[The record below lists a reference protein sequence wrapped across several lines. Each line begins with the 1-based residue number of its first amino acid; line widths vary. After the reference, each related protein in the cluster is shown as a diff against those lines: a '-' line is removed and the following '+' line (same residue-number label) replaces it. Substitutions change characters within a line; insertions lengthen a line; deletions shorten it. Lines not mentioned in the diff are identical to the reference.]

1 MGGAR
6 AHSGRFHHMVL
17 RSLLPCWLLVGASIR
32 GYLWFTSN
40 LTVANF
46 DCNKPSE
53 KPWED
58 RLMAV
63 GKNWSCPIVME
74 RGGLEI
80 AAYFCELRDN
90 ARKLAWGISPK
101 LLQMPTPWAF
111 SAAAPLAASRI
122 CVKELHSGQS
132 HLTHYAKVSVVYQ
145 NFLNFNKHC
154 WKWRYLVVRVVPQS
168 EATMQDW
175 QQGL

>member
-1 MGGAR
+1 MSVIPLKRYWRTLAIIRFAGEEGGQGHTLDVSIIWCWDPRCLVGSWLELA
-6 AHSGRFHHMVL
+6 
-17 RSLLPCWLLVGASIR
+17 SLLISQLQALAAM
-32 GYLWFTSN
+32 YKL
-40 LTVANF
+40 
-46 DCNKPSE
+46 SE

-132 HLTHYAKVSVVYQ
+132 HLTHYAIV
-145 NFLNFNKHC
+145 L
-154 WKWRYLVVRVVPQS
+154 
-168 EATMQDW
+168 EAAMQEW
-175 QQGL
+175 QQGLQKE